1 MTEKAKASTANAS
14 DVLQREFLSLRC
26 KIIEVA
32 AALDRIGRAGGVCDD
47 PRVEQIRRSLE
58 LVSQPRETADR
69 AEQVQLIF
77 SLPYDPQWRQP
88 RA

>member
-1 MTEKAKASTANAS
+1 MTVKAKAS
-14 DVLQREFLSLRC
+14 DVLEREFLSLRG

-32 AALDRIGRAGGVCDD
+32 ATLDRIGRAGGVCDD

-58 LVSQPRETADR
+58 LMSRPRDTADR

-77 SLPYDPQWRQP
+77 SLPYDPQWR
-88 RA
+88 

>member
-1 MTEKAKASTANAS
+1 MTVKAKAS
-14 DVLQREFLSLRC
+14 DVLEREFLSLRG

-32 AALDRIGRAGGVCDD
+32 AALDRVSRKGGVCDD

-58 LVSQPRETADR
+58 LVAQPREAADR

-77 SLPYDPQWRQP
+77 SLPYDPQWRQS
-88 RA
+88 RD

>member
-1 MTEKAKASTANAS
+1 MTVKTKAL
-14 DVLQREFLSLRC
+14 DVLEREFLSLRG

-32 AALDRIGRAGGVCDD
+32 AALDRISRAGGECKDARMD
-47 PRVEQIRRSLE
+47 QLRRSLE
-58 LVSQPRETADR
+58 LLSQPRETADR

-88 RA
+88 RV

>member
-1 MTEKAKASTANAS
+1 MTVRTKAL
-14 DVLQREFLSLRC
+14 DVLEREFLSLRG

-47 PRVEQIRRSLE
+47 PRVGRLQRSLE
-58 LVSQPRETADR
+58 LLSQPRETADR